1 MEKITAEQQKRI
13 REFIPTYKAYCDS
26 DQAAKDI
33 QARQERLELFARLTR
48 DRVLQMDEADIL
60 ALITQLWATQFWKN
74 QQYILDKIISSNGL
88 EKLRKALAE
97 LLCAQSSIPDRYEH
111 FLESIKHLGPASVTE
126 MLASKAPAECAIW
139 NDKARRALT
148 VLGFASDL
156 PLTKY
161 RITGRELARFNEV
174 CRKIADEL
182 SAAGLPKPDLF
193 GVDYFLYEVTQAA
206 PSPVAP
212 PPKPEQEKQFDH
224 DEIAEHLRDIG
235 IWLGFQADTRQKVSH
250 GAEVDVLWRAQIAN
264 LGVVTY
270 VFEVQKGGSID
281 SLILNL
287 QRARANPTV
296 QKVVAVSDAQQLETI
311 GREIVGLPAEFRD
324 ALALLP
330 VRDVETVY
338 TNLSEAMN
346 IIGRLQLVNDL
357 FPIGTTTTGK

>member
-1 MEKITAEQQKRI
+1 METMTAEQKKRI
-13 REFIPTYKAYCDS
+13 RDFIPTFKAYCKS
-26 DQAAKDI
+26 DQAVKDT
-33 QARQERLELFARLTR
+33 QARQERLVLFAPLTK
-48 DRVLQMDEADIL
+48 DRILQMDEADIL

-97 LLCAQSSIPDRYEH
+97 LLCGQSAVPDRYER
-111 FLESIKHLGPASVTE
+111 FLENIKHLGPASVTE
-126 MLASKAPAECAIW
+126 MLASKAPDQCAIW
-139 NDKARRALT
+139 NDKARKALT
-148 VLGFASDL
+148 TLGFANDL

-161 RITGRELARFNEV
+161 RITGKELARFNDV
-174 CRKIADEL
+174 CHKIADEL
-182 SAAGLPKPDLF
+182 AAAGLPKPDLF
-193 GVDYFLYEVTQAA
+193 GVDYFLYEVTQAT
-206 PSPVAP
+206 PSPVTSP
-212 PPKPEQEKQFDH
+212 VKPEKEEQFDH
-224 DEIAEHLRDIG
+224 DEIGEHLRDIG

-250 GAEVDVLWRAQIAN
+250 GAEVDVLWRAQIGN

-296 QKVVAVSDAQQLETI
+296 QKVVAVSDTKQLETI
-311 GREIVGLPAEFRD
+311 GKETVGLPPEFRD

-330 VRDVETVY
+330 VSDVETVY
-338 TNLSEAMN
+338 ANLSEAMN

-357 FPIGTTTTGK
+357 FPIGATNTGK